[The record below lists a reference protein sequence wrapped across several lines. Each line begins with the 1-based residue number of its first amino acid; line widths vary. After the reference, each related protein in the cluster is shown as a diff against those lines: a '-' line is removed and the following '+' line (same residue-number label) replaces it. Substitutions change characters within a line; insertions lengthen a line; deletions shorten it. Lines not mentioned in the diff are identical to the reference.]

1 MASRKFPADVAAALD
16 RVPEAGDRFAAL
28 PPERQAEWLDW
39 IDRGRGRRARAGRI
53 DEMVRQL
60 LPAEEE
66 VVEPAGPPRERYWW
80 LWLLPLLLLV
90 AGGVLI
96 WWLLSRGDDKSTVP
110 NVVGLRS
117 AVAAKRIHDEDL
129 KVTPV
134 TGQSKRPPDVVFAQI
149 PGAGTQ
155 LGNGQTVT
163 IKISSGHVAVPN
175 VTSLPLPQAQTRLTN
190 AGFKSAVTRVASS
203 RQKGVVVSQQ
213 PVAGVTAVGGTTVQL
228 TVSSGVKPVVVP
240 QVVGQTQGSAV
251 NALTGAGLKP
261 VLHNVPSARP
271 AGTVVAQKPPA
282 GKEVDKGSKVTLNV
296 STGTGPSTTTTVS
309 TTTTTT
315 PSAGTTTTAG
325 RARVPR
331 VRGLAEA
338 PALRNLN
345 IAGLF
350 ATVTFQRSNQPVGR
364 VLSQSPRGGNLL
376 PRNSRVTLIVSSG
389 PNPQPPAGVPDVM
402 GQEQATAADT
412 LSGAGFRVL
421 VLNRP
426 TSNQSQNGVVIDK
439 QPVAGTNIPGGSP
452 VAIWVGRLRG

>member
-1 MASRKFPADVAAALD
+1 MASREFPADVAAALD

-28 PPERQAEWLDW
+28 PPERQGEWLDW

-66 VVEPAGPPRERYWW
+66 VVEPAGPPPERYWW
-80 LWLLPLLLLV
+80 LWLLLLLLLV
-90 AGGVLI
+90 AAGLLI
-96 WWLLSRGDDKSTVP
+96 WWLLPRGDDKATVP

-117 AVAAKRIHDEDL
+117 AVAAQRIHDENL

-155 LGNGQTVT
+155 LGHGQTVT

-203 RQKGVVVSQQ
+203 RQKGIVVDQQ

-228 TVSSGVKPVVVP
+228 NVSSGVKPVVVP

-251 NALTGAGLKP
+251 NAVTGAGLKP
-261 VLHNVPSARP
+261 VLHNVGSAKP

-282 GKEVDKGSKVTLNV
+282 GKEVDKGSNVILNV
-296 STGTGPSTTTTVS
+296 STATATASPTTTA

-315 PSAGTTTTAG
+315 TSAANV
-325 RARVPR
+325 RVPT
-331 VRGLAEA
+331 VTSLAAA
-338 PALRNLN
+338 PALRRLN
-345 IAGLF
+345 VLGLHP
-350 ATVTFQRSNQPVGR
+350 TITYRTSDQPVGR
-364 VLSQSPRGGNLL
+364 VLQQSPAPGSTAR
-376 PRNSRVTLIVSSG
+376 RNSTVALTVSSG
-389 PNPQPPAGVPDVM
+389 PNPQPATQVPDVV
-402 GQEQATAADT
+402 GQDQATAADSLRT
-412 LSGAGFRVL
+412 AGFRVI
-421 VLNRP
+421 VLNP
-426 TSNQSQNGVVIDK
+426 
-439 QPVAGTNIPGGSP
+439 
-452 VAIWVGRLRG
+452 

>member
-1 MASRKFPADVAAALD
+1 MASREFPADVAAALD

-66 VVEPAGPPRERYWW
+66 VVEPAGPPPERYWW
-80 LWLLPLLLLV
+80 LWLLLLLLPV
-90 AGGVLI
+90 AAGLLI

-129 KVTPV
+129 KVTPA

-175 VTSLPLPQAQTRLTN
+175 VTSLPLQQAQTRLTN

-203 RQKGVVVSQQ
+203 RQKGIVVDQQ

-228 TVSSGVKPVVVP
+228 NVSSGVKPVVVP

-261 VLHNVPSARP
+261 VLHNVGSAKP

-282 GKEVDKGSKVTLNV
+282 GKEVDKGSNVILTV
-296 STGTGPSTTTTVS
+296 STGTAS

-315 PSAGTTTTAG
+315 ATTATTTTSA
-325 RARVPR
+325 ANVRVPT
-331 VRGLAEA
+331 VTSLAAA
-338 PALRNLN
+338 PALRRL
-345 IAGLF
+345 
-350 ATVTFQRSNQPVGR
+350 TVFRLHPTITYRTSDQPVGR
-364 VLSQSPRGGNLL
+364 VLQQSPAPGSTAR
-376 PRNSRVTLIVSSG
+376 RNSTVALTVSSG
-389 PNPQPPAGVPDVM
+389 PTPQPATQVPDVV
-402 GQEQATAADT
+402 GQDQATAADSLRT
-412 LSGAGFRVL
+412 AGFRVI

-426 TSNQSQNGVVIDK
+426 VTNQNQDGNVVDEQPRGGTSI
-439 QPVAGTNIPGGSP
+439 PAGSL
-452 VAIWVGRLRG
+452 VAIFVGRFSGG